1 MPDPSF
7 PSPARALLALLGALL
22 VLAPGRS
29 LGEDR
34 PLTLAEALEMA
45 DRRNPELGAARDRAD
60 AQAARAEGVD
70 RMRWPR
76 LALESRWFRTDN
88 PSMVFA
94 SKLNAGEFT
103 EDDFAIS
110 RLNSPEAL
118 SHLTT
123 FLSLE
128 APLDVFGKVR
138 AQSDGQ
144 AAFARAMT
152 AGAREAAAELRLRVA
167 EAYRRAELAG
177 RAMAATERAV
187 AGARAREKDVEAR
200 AEQGAALTADLLRA
214 RARRRQREA
223 DLAEQRGEERVA
235 LAGLARLL
243 GAPPGATYVPV
254 DRPPAPAPLEGD
266 EAAWTARAAAD
277 RAVIEAAHQ
286 RREAGTT
293 LAAGERKGALP
304 DLAAFGQVQDDRNDF
319 SGGGQSW
326 AVGAVLRW
334 APFDGSRSRRLA
346 AAEAESRA
354 AAEDARAAED
364 QVRLEVETAW
374 RRALAAR
381 ERHAAAAGGAEEGR
395 EALRVVQERRQA
407 GLATLTD
414 ELETEAMS
422 LGAEL
427 EEMRAAVE
435 VALADAALA
444 RAAGEN

>member
-1 MPDPSF
+1 VPDPSF

-144 AAFARAMT
+144 AAFGCGWPRPTGGRSWPGGRWRRPSGRWRERAPGRRT
-152 AGAREAAAELRLRVA
+152 WRPGPSRERPLPPTSCGPGRGGAR
-167 EAYRRAELAG
+167 G
-177 RAMAATERAV
+177 RPTSPSK
-187 AGARAREKDVEAR
+187 GARSGWPWPVSR
-200 AEQGAALTADLLRA
+200 ASSAPPRGPRMFPSTGRPPPRPWKAT
-214 RARRRQREA
+214 RRRGP
-223 DLAEQRGEERVA
+223 RG
-235 LAGLARLL
+235 
-243 GAPPGATYVPV
+243 P
-254 DRPPAPAPLEGD
+254 
-266 EAAWTARAAAD
+266 
-277 RAVIEAAHQ
+277 
-286 RREAGTT
+286 RRT
-293 LAAGERKGALP
+293 
-304 DLAAFGQVQDDRNDF
+304 
-319 SGGGQSW
+319 
-326 AVGAVLRW
+326 
-334 APFDGSRSRRLA
+334 
-346 AAEAESRA
+346 
-354 AAEDARAAED
+354 
-364 QVRLEVETAW
+364 
-374 RRALAAR
+374 
-381 ERHAAAAGGAEEGR
+381 GR
-395 EALRVVQERRQA
+395 
-407 GLATLTD
+407 
-414 ELETEAMS
+414 
-422 LGAEL
+422 
-427 EEMRAAVE
+427 
-435 VALADAALA
+435 
-444 RAAGEN
+444 